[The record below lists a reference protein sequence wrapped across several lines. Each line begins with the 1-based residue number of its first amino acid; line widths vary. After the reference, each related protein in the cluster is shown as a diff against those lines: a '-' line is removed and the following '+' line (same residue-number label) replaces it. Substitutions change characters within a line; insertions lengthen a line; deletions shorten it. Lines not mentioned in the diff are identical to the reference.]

1 MGEIDWSIIFP
12 ALATGLLVLM
22 THVPLGRRVLERG
35 IIFIDLAVAQIAGLG
50 VILAELIHVEAHGFS
65 AQIIAT
71 GSALLGALGLY
82 FVERRWPAVQE
93 ALIGLTFVL
102 AASAVMLLVS
112 HHPQGAHEIDEL
124 FNGQILWVNLSQLTP
139 VGILYA
145 IVLLLWFLPLWH
157 SQRLKFY
164 ILFALSVTAS
174 VQLVGVYLVFASL
187 IVPALAVRRIKRH
200 ALWIGYLVGVCG
212 YLLGLIGSSL
222 FDLPSGPLIVW
233 CLFVC
238 AVLFLGL
245 QRGNGLAHI
254 GDKE

>member
-1 MGEIDWSIIFP
+1 MSDIDWTIILP
-12 ALATGLLVLM
+12 ALITGLLVLM
-22 THVPLGRRVLERG
+22 THVPLGQRVLERG

-50 VILAELIHVEAHGFS
+50 VIVAQLLNVEAHGFTV
-65 AQIIAT
+65 QLIAT

-102 AASAVMLLVS
+102 AASAVMLLVA
-112 HHPQGAHEIDEL
+112 HHPQGAHEVDAL

-145 IVLLLWFLPLWH
+145 IVLLLWFSPFWH

-164 ILFALSVTAS
+164 VLFALAVTAS

-187 IVPALAVRRIKRH
+187 IVPALAIRQIQRH
-200 ALWIGYLVGVCG
+200 ALWNGYLVGSSG
-212 YLLGLIGSSL
+212 YLLGLVGSAL

-233 CLFVC
+233 CLFIC
-238 AVLFLGL
+238 AVVFLSL
-245 QRGNGLAHI
+245 QRNNRLAHL
-254 GDKE
+254 GDKN

>member
-1 MGEIDWSIIFP
+1 
-12 ALATGLLVLM
+12 
-22 THVPLGRRVLERG
+22 VLERG

-50 VILAELIHVEAHGFS
+50 VIIAQMLEVETHGF
-65 AQIIAT
+65 AVQIIAT

-102 AASAVMLLVS
+102 AASAVMLLVA
-112 HHPQGAHEIDEL
+112 HHPQGAHEVDEL
-124 FNGQILWVNLSQLTP
+124 FNGQILWVNFAQLTP

-164 ILFALSVTAS
+164 VLFALAVTAS

-187 IVPALAVRRIKRH
+187 IVPALAVRGLKKH
-200 ALWIGYLVGVCG
+200 ALWTGYLVGALG
-212 YLLGLIGSSL
+212 YLFGLTGSSL

-233 CLFVC
+233 SLFAC
-238 AVLFLGL
+238 ALLFLFL
-245 QRGNGLAHI
+245 QRGNGLAHP
-254 GDKE
+254 GD

>member
-1 MGEIDWSIIFP
+1 MSEIDWSILLP
-12 ALATGLLVLM
+12 ALATGLLVLV
-22 THVPLGRRVLERG
+22 THVPLGQRVLERG

-50 VILAELIHVEAHGFS
+50 VIIAQMFEVETHGFMV
-65 AQIIAT
+65 QVIAT

-102 AASAVMLLVS
+102 AASAVMLLVA
-112 HHPQGAHEIDEL
+112 HHPHGAHQIDEL
-124 FNGQILWVNLSQLTP
+124 FNGQILWVNFAQLAP

-145 IVLLLWFLPLWH
+145 FVILLWFVPLWH

-164 ILFALSVTAS
+164 VLFALSVTAS

-187 IVPALAVRRIKRH
+187 IVPALAVRRMKKH
-200 ALWIGYLVGVCG
+200 ALWMGYLIGATG
-212 YLLGLIGSSL
+212 YLAGLVGSAL

-233 CLFVC
+233 CLFMC
-238 AVLFLGL
+238 AVLFLL
-245 QRGNGLAHI
+245 VQRNDGLAHI
-254 GDKE
+254 GD